1 MEGFDNAGIFFSDNF
16 APEDTQNEATT
27 NLQGIKKKFK
37 NFLREFHSENFNYIY
52 RDTLKRNYN
61 MQNYY
66 LEVNLEDLG
75 SFNETLA
82 EQILKQPTEHLPV
95 FEEAAKEVADELTS
109 PRPEGEENI
118 EDIQIML
125 SSDANPS
132 NLRELKSDVV
142 SRLVKIP
149 GIIVS
154 TSGIR
159 AKATKIT
166 IQCRSCQNVIPNLS
180 VKPGLEGYLMPRK
193 CNTDQAGRVQCPLDP
208 YFIIPDKCHCVDFQV
223 LKLQELPDD
232 IPQGEIPRHLTLY
245 TDRYLC
251 EKVVPGNR
259 VHILGVYSIKKV
271 SRPSKK
277 GREKETTGVRVPYMR
292 VIGIQVDGE
301 ESHSDNAPRKSSNIV
316 TAEEEDLFRR
326 MAASPNIYERLA
338 NSIAPSI
345 YGMADIKKAI
355 TCLLFGGSRK
365 KLPDGLIRR
374 GDINVLLLGD
384 PGTAKSQLLKF
395 VERVSPIGVYTS
407 GKGSSA
413 AGLTASVMRDP
424 ATRNFVME
432 GGAMVL
438 ADGGVVCIDE
448 FDKMREDDRVAI
460 HEAMEQQTISIAKA
474 GITTTLN
481 SRCSVLAAANSIF
494 GRWDETKGEENI
506 DFMPTILSRFDMIF
520 IVKDEHNQ
528 EKDKILCKHIMNV
541 HMNADQ
547 LDQEPTGEEL
557 SLELIKKY
565 IKFCRSRCGPRLSE
579 EAADKLK
586 RRYVL
591 MRSGASQHER
601 EVDKKNVIPITVRQL
616 EAIIRMS
623 ESLAKMQLLPFAT
636 ESHVNEALRL
646 FQVSTLD
653 AAMSGSLMGVE
664 GFTSDHEHEM
674 LVRIEKLLKK
684 RFAIGIQVSQQI
696 VIQSFVQQQYPEA
709 AVKKVINVMIARGQ
723 LQHRFQRSVLY
734 RLS

>member
-16 APEDTQNEATT
+16 APEDNQNDVQT

-37 NFLREFHSENFNYIY
+37 SFLREFHTDNFNYTY

-82 EQILKQPTEHLPV
+82 DKILKQPTEHLPI

-109 PRPEGEENI
+109 PRPEGEENV
-118 EDIQIML
+118 EEIQIML
-125 SSDANPS
+125 TSDANPS
-132 NLRELKSDVV
+132 NLRALKSDVV
-142 SRLVKIP
+142 SHLVKIP
-149 GIIVS
+149 GIIVT
-154 TSGIR
+154 TSGVK

-166 IQCRSCQNVIPNLS
+166 IQCRSCQNIVPNLLI
-180 VKPGLEGYLMPRK
+180 KPGLEGYLMPRK
-193 CNTDQAGRVQCPLDP
+193 CHTEQAGRAQCPLDP
-208 YFIIPDKCHCVDFQV
+208 YFIIPDKCNCVDFQI
-223 LKLQELPDD
+223 LKLQELPDE

-245 TDRYLC
+245 ADRYLC
-251 EKVVPGNR
+251 DKVVPGNR

-271 SRPSKK
+271 KQFSKK

-292 VIGIQVDGE
+292 VIGIQIDGE
-301 ESHSDNAPRKSSNIV
+301 GATSNNALRKTCNIV

-338 NSIAPSI
+338 KSIAPSI
-345 YGMADIKKAI
+345 YGMTDIKKAI

-424 ATRNFVME
+424 NSRNFVME

-520 IVKDEHNQ
+520 IVKDEHNR
-528 EKDKILCKHIMNV
+528 ERDMILAKHIMNV
-541 HMNADQ
+541 HLNADQ
-547 LDQEPTGEEL
+547 FDQEPRGEEL

-579 EAADKLK
+579 DAAAQLQ
-586 RRYVL
+586 RSYVK

-601 EVDKKNVIPITVRQL
+601 EIEKKNVIPITVRQL

-636 ESHVNEALRL
+636 KSHVDEALRL

-653 AAMSGSLMGVE
+653 AAMSGSLIGAE
-664 GFTSDHEHEM
+664 GFTSEHEHEM
-674 LVRIEKLLKK
+674 LVRIEKQLKK
-684 RFAIGIQVSQQI
+684 RFAIGTQVTQEA
-696 VIQSFVQQQYPEA
+696 VIQSFIQQQYPEMA
-709 AVKKVINVMIARGQ
+709 IRKVIHVMIGRGQ
-723 LQHRFQRSVLY
+723 LQHRCQRRVLY